1 VSLFRLLLLACLAAA
16 HPCAAAAADRR
27 PLRPAD
33 LWALQR
39 LGSPALS
46 PDGRQV
52 VFTVQEW
59 SVERNQATTQL
70 WLTEVANG
78 ATRRLTTARA
88 ADGSPAWSP
97 DGTRIAF
104 TSKRGEDESPALYLL
119 RLDGGEPERVLDLP
133 YGVSS
138 PRWLP
143 DGSGLVVV
151 TRVIP
156 ELAGKLQAADLAAL
170 RQEQRRRKDS
180 KISAK
185 VTEHASTSRR
195 RP

>member
-1 VSLFRLLLLACLAAA
+1 M
-16 HPCAAAAADRR
+16 
-27 PLRPAD
+27 
-33 LWALQR
+33 
-39 LGSPALS
+39 
-46 PDGRQV
+46 
-52 VFTVQEW
+52 
-59 SVERNQATTQL
+59 ERNQATTQL
-70 WLTEVANG
+70 WLTEVASG

-104 TSKRGEDESPALYLL
+104 TSKRGDDESPALYLL

-156 ELAGKLQAADLAAL
+156 ELAGKLQAADLAAKCCHNGFQTIVL
-170 RQEQRRRKDS
+170 GKDHPR
-180 KISAK
+180 
-185 VTEHASTSRR
+185 HASRFDRLTIIAAVAPQMRR
-195 RP
+195 SSQWSS